1 MISSLSRVGSP
12 PTYPLLRRE
21 GKDPK
26 GIVDRGMVG
35 CAGCP
40 KSTMMDGHEHRT
52 GRRHPACLF
61 RAKIGGTRYLGVYKV
76 SYRPL
81 LSLLH
86 LLSLLSRTDE
96 EELDVLGSFPLQHL
110 KELCNIDC
118 AVYLFSKSVRGARSC
133 ALSLLL
139 EKGSRYEDV
148 SGASKDII
156 NMAMTESEP
165 PREATTQAVAVAS
178 YRVLKVRVVL
188 WNASSRPGSCI
199 NKLLFYP

>member
-96 EELDVLGSFPLQHL
+96 EELDVLGSFPLQHR
-110 KELCNIDC
+110 LCC
-118 AVYLFSKSVRGARSC
+118 VSLFQKCQRCSFMCSFS
-133 ALSLLL
+133 
-139 EKGSRYEDV
+139 
-148 SGASKDII
+148 
-156 NMAMTESEP
+156 P
-165 PREATTQAVAVAS
+165 PRKRQQV
-178 YRVLKVRVVL
+178 
-188 WNASSRPGSCI
+188 
-199 NKLLFYP
+199 